1 MEGAEHLLRRAEA
14 GHQVFKVA
22 GIEEGQ
28 LEAPRDQALGDAG
41 RAQQKHALAAQGRQ
55 QTEPQGILALVE
67 PPRRGPTA
75 GVAGAREWGR
85 DEDSVM
91 LKVA

>member
-1 MEGAEHLLRRAEA
+1 
-14 GHQVFKVA
+14 VA

-55 QTEPQGILALVE
+55 QAEPQGILALVE
-67 PPRRGPTA
+67 PLA
-75 GVAGAREWGR
+75 EGR
-85 DEDSVM
+85 QQAWQALVNGGETKI
-91 LKVA
+91 L